1 MSKDETPKDD
11 TPKEETSKE
20 DTSKEETPKKEEN
33 LWDIKN
39 IGDIIKIGESNLKE
53 SELDKNKKLL
63 FNKIKKIITPLKKM
77 NQMVGM
83 DNVKQVIVN
92 QILFYIQDL
101 HLIST
106 KRKRE
111 EPKKTEPN
119 KKRKWNILVPR
130 LIIV

>member
-11 TPKEETSKE
+11 NPKEK
-20 DTSKEETPKKEEN
+20 TPMTDEN

-39 IGDIIKIGESNLKE
+39 IGDIIKLGESNLKE
-53 SELDKNKKLL
+53 SELDENKKIL
-63 FNKIKKIITPLKKM
+63 FNKIKNIITPLKKM
-77 NQMVGM
+77 NLMVGM

-111 EPKKTEPN
+111 EPKEQN
-119 KKRKWNILVPR
+119 K
-130 LIIV
+130 